1 MRRSQGFSLIDLMV
15 AMLVGLIVIGGGIYV
30 YVSSQRNLN
39 EVHASTEV
47 SENGRFALYV
57 LSNALREAGFMGEVA
72 VGSIEVRTDIPVQV
86 GGDCSIR
93 SGVTSGIEDWSS
105 QISAENLITPVFVD
119 FVKDNGYLFATQDK
133 EQGSTAVAACLETD
147 SGADQPGLLPFKSD
161 SHLLV
166 TKRVNAN
173 SISSAASVTSKYAIV
188 SNHIGGALYDS
199 GDLTDSMI
207 QTGGEFVG
215 GQFWEYEYEKFF
227 VDDDADGIP
236 ILYRQS
242 MNTGTPE
249 ALVAGIEDI
258 RIRINQRE
266 SSDNLGEFGTTSD
279 GRNPRDLD
287 CSLVT
292 VVEVFVLAR
301 SIDSINSSA
310 TNTARTYDVGGFS
323 RTFDD
328 GFKRE
333 VFTTTV
339 TLRNPSMW
347 ALGEL

>member
-1 MRRSQGFSLIDLMV
+1 MRRSQGFSLIELMV
-15 AMLVGLIVIGGGIYV
+15 AMLVGLIVVGGGIYV

-72 VGSIEVRTDIPVQV
+72 TSSIEVRADIPVGV
-86 GGDCSIR
+86 GGDCFIR
-93 SGVTSGIEDWSS
+93 SSQTGPTDDWRS
-105 QISAENLITPVFVD
+105 QISAEDLTTPVFVD
-119 FVKDNGYLFATQDK
+119 FVKANEVLSSTQDK
-133 EQGSTAVAACLETD
+133 FGTTEGCLENL
-147 SGADQPGLLPFKSD
+147 GANQAGFLPFEGKEGA
-161 SHLLV
+161 HLLI

-199 GDLTDSMI
+199 GDLSDTMI

-236 ILYRQS
+236 TLYRQS
-242 MNTGTPE
+242 MDTGLPE
-249 ALVAGIEDI
+249 ALVTGIEDI

-266 SSDNLGEFGTTSD
+266 SSDKLGEFVTTSE
-279 GRNPRDLD
+279 GRSPTELD
-287 CSLVT
+287 YSLVT
-292 VVEVFVLAR
+292 VAEVFVLAR

-310 TNTARTYDVGGFS
+310 TNTARTYDIGGFS

-333 VFTTTV
+333 VFTSTV